1 MFLSLPTNKPPF
13 LGYTTTLV
21 LLWIIFNVTGCNS
34 MNSVQKDISR
44 QQEPSS
50 TNSETYNQENEL
62 STETANSNEEK
73 APSSAAILESESDAN
88 VPEEPNIPLLSWA
101 DFYAQVRPGLP
112 VELGA
117 SLEVENAENEE
128 KNLYEGF
135 RIQIY
140 SGPSPSMADTV
151 SKQFRT
157 WSIQHITGYSPETYT
172 FFKAPYYRVHVGD
185 FHDRTRAYSVSQ
197 IIKRQFPD
205 AWVVYYR
212 VIPWNAPA
220 DSVLIRFQRN

>member
-140 SGPSPSMADTV
+140 
-151 SKQFRT
+151 
-157 WSIQHITGYSPETYT
+157 
-172 FFKAPYYRVHVGD
+172 
-185 FHDRTRAYSVSQ
+185 
-197 IIKRQFPD
+197 
-205 AWVVYYR
+205 
-212 VIPWNAPA
+212 
-220 DSVLIRFQRN
+220 